1 MGELRKLSKIRV
13 AVIGCGSIAEKRH
26 IPEYADN
33 PNVEL
38 IAFCDVVNQRAQHYA
53 DLYGAKAYTNYE
65 EMLSTEKP
73 DAVSVC
79 LPNILH
85 APASI
90 AAANAGAHVLV
101 EKPMATNEADALA
114 MIEAAKAN
122 NVYLMVG
129 HNQRLMP
136 PHVKAKEILESGK
149 MGKVLTFRTS
159 FGHPGPEG
167 WSIDG
172 RNSWFF
178 RKEEAIMGAMGDLG
192 VHKSDL
198 IRWLLED
205 EVVEVAAFVGTL
217 HKEGTDCDDNSTCLL
232 RMKSGT
238 IGTLVASWTYY
249 KGQDNST
256 VLWCENGCL
265 QIGTDPEDQVIVLMR
280 DGSVEKHRVGAMATN
295 EKQVTSGVI
304 DEFVESLVTSTPP
317 RISGEEGL
325 KSLNVIIAAFESQ
338 DTKKI
343 VAINGV

>member
-1 MGELRKLSKIRV
+1 VAKIRV

-26 IPEYADN
+26 IVEYAAN
-33 PNVEL
+33 PDVEL
-38 IAFCDVVNQRAQHYA
+38 IAFCDVVNQRAEHYA
-53 DLYGAKAYTNYE
+53 NLYGAKAYTNYE
-65 EMLSTEKP
+65 EMLSAEKP

-79 LPNILH
+79 LPNVLH

-159 FGHPGPEG
+159 FGHPGPEN

-198 IRWLLED
+198 IRWLLDD
-205 EVVEVAAFVGTL
+205 EVIEVAAFVGTL
-217 HKEGTDCDDNSTCLL
+217 HKEGTDVDDNATCLL
-232 RMKSGT
+232 RMKSGA

-256 VLWCENGCL
+256 VIWCENGCL
-265 QIGTDPEDQVIVLMR
+265 QIGTDPDDQVIVLMT
-280 DGSVEKHRVGAMATN
+280 DGSVEKHRVGVMATN
-295 EKQVTSGVI
+295 EKQVSSEVI
-304 DEFVESLVTSTPP
+304 NEFVYCVVSSTPP

-325 KSLNVIIAAFESQ
+325 RSLNVILAAFESQ
-338 DTKKI
+338 DSKTV
-343 VAINGV
+343 VAVKNL